1 MSDLSFHRDGQALL
15 NGISFHVSHA
25 QLIAIVGKS
34 GSGKSTLLRAI
45 AGELRHGGCV
55 EADGSVTFM
64 RQNPPLLP
72 DTLRENVAMHR
83 EIDDE
88 TIASCLKQAAASD
101 LIQRLGDTLS
111 EGRASDWT
119 PSGGERQ
126 RIGLARALCGEA
138 DILLLD
144 EPTSALDPEAE
155 MEVFKMLR
163 ALMEERQ
170 IIILMVTH
178 RVSLAEKADQIMVME
193 CGQLVEQGRPG
204 ELKHRKTSAY
214 SRLLQGV
221 QF

>member
-1 MSDLSFHRDGQALL
+1 MSDLSFHPDGQALL
-15 NGISFHVSHA
+15 NGVSFHVSHA

-45 AGELRHGGCV
+45 AGELRHTGCV

-111 EGRASDWT
+111 EGRGSDWT

-126 RIGLARALCGEA
+126 RIGLARALCGQP

-144 EPTSALDPEAE
+144 EPTSALAEAE

-193 CGQLVEQGRPG
+193 GGQLVEQGRPG
-204 ELKHRKTSAY
+204 ELKHRKKSAC
-214 SRLLQGV
+214 SRLLEGV